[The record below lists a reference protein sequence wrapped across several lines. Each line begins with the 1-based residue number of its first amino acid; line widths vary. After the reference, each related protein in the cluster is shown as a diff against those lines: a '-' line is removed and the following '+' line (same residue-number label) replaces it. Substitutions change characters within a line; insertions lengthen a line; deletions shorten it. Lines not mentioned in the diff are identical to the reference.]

1 MNWTFTAALY
11 ERHGDRKVIKPIDRD
26 ILIEG
31 FVLAGGASSRMG
43 QDKAQMSV
51 GGKTFFERAATAMIT
66 ICHRPVS
73 VVGGNGTDL
82 AVRTYPDIAFLPD
95 LRVDGRELPRAPIVG
110 LFTSLTYAKTPW
122 IAILACD
129 LPFVTKD
136 LMTRLAGYC
145 SDEFDAIVPVQP
157 DGNLQPLCAIYRRE
171 RCLPVAE
178 DMIEKGDLKMR
189 TLVSSLHTRF
199 VDFGEL
205 TDLSGSANFF
215 FNVNKPEDYESA
227 LKIAAS

>member
-1 MNWTFTAALY
+1 MT
-11 ERHGDRKVIKPIDRD
+11 KPTVEN

-43 QDKAQMSV
+43 RDKALITV
-51 GGKTFFERAATAMIT
+51 GGKKLFERAAAAMSK
-66 ICHRPVS
+66 ICRPRVS
-73 VVGGNGTDL
+73 LVGGNGTRL
-82 AVRTYPDIAFLPD
+82 AVRTELDIAVLPD
-95 LRVDGRELPRAPIVG
+95 LIIEGGNLPQAPIVG
-110 LFTSLTYAKTPW
+110 LFTALTYAKTPW

-157 DGNLQPLCAIYRRE
+157 DGKLQPLCAIYRRE

-189 TLVSSLHTRF
+189 ALVSSLHTRF

-205 TDLSGSANFF
+205 ADLSGSANFF
-215 FNVNKPEDYESA
+215 FNVNKPEDHESA